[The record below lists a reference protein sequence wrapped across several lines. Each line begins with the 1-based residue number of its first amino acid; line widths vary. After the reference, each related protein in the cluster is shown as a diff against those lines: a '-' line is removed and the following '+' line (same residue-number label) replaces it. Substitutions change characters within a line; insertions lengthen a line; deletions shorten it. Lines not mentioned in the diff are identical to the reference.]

1 MSEEAG
7 RRADKLVTKGCNL
20 FGAFV
25 ICDFFF
31 VGRERDS
38 EAKTMTTDEK
48 SRKIEKKNI
57 QNDENDTKMM
67 KLR

>member
-25 ICDFFF
+25 ICDFF
-31 VGRERDS
+31 VGQERDS
-38 EAKTMTTDEK
+38 EAKTMRTDEK
-48 SRKIEKKNI
+48 SRQIEKKAFK
-57 QNDENDTKMM
+57 NDENDTKMM